1 MSTIDKISALLKE
14 NQKTQKDLMDY
25 LGLEKSTFTAWKA
38 NKNTSYKQYIYE
50 IAEFF
55 GVSTDYLLGRTDD
68 PINYDDNTLIAEIPE
83 DILEHFNGNVKEA
96 YRAWKA
102 RTELDKTET
111 RPKLR
116 SLARLENDEF
126 TEDEDRQ
133 IFDFIE
139 FIKRKRGE

>member
-1 MSTIDKISALLKE
+1 MDTINKIIQLLSDQE
-14 NQKTQKDLMDY
+14 HNQKDLTDY
-25 LGLEKSTFTAWKA
+25 LGIDKSTFTAWKNGKSRSY
-38 NKNTSYKQYIYE
+38 NKYIYE

-102 RTELDKTET
+102 RTELDKTEN